1 MKKLLALVFVAVVI
15 LLGYTVYLDA
25 QAKKKQELIKIIN
38 DAEHTLKVIEQ
49 NPNYTQH
56 AALSSQKTH
65 QQPE

>member
-1 MKKLLALVFVAVVI
+1 MKKLLALAFVGVVI

-38 DAEHTLKVIEQ
+38 DAEHSLQVIEQ

-56 AALSSQKTH
+56 AALYSHNTD
-65 QQPE
+65 PNP

>member
-1 MKKLLALVFVAVVI
+1 MKKLLALAFVGVVI

-38 DAEHTLKVIEQ
+38 DAEQSLKVIEQ

-56 AALSSQKTH
+56 AALYSANPDAK
-65 QQPE
+65 P